1 MESTPITDIIQQ
13 RYSCR
18 KYQTEPIDKNLQEE
32 FQNYLDTLTKGPF
45 GTPIRLKLTAA
56 TQEDNAALRGLG
68 TYGFIKNATGFII
81 GAAEETDQMPED
93 YGYVVELAVL
103 KATSLGLG
111 TCWLG
116 GTFTKSAFAK
126 KINKQKNEVIPA
138 VIATGYAAK
147 DSRSTDRLRQRIQAD
162 RRLPW
167 SLLFFEGQF
176 GSPLTESQAGEY
188 QKALEMLRIG
198 PSASNK
204 QPWRVIRNGSKWH
217 FYCQRTPGYGK
228 GSTLFGLMR
237 LVDLQR
243 LDIGIGMSHFELT
256 VREMGLDGEWVVRD
270 PELSED
276 KMDRVYIATWQ
287 G

>member
-18 KYQTEPIDKNLQEE
+18 KYQPEPIVKDLQDE
-32 FQNYLDTLTKGPF
+32 FQTYLDTLTKGPF
-45 GTPIRLKLTAA
+45 GTAIRLNLTAA

-68 TYGFIKNATGFII
+68 TYGFIKNTAGFII

-93 YGYVVELAVL
+93 YGYMVEKAVL
-103 KATSLGLG
+103 KATALGLG

-126 KINKQKNEVIPA
+126 KINKQKEEVIPA
-138 VIATGYAAK
+138 VIATGYAAV

-167 SLLFFEGQF
+167 AELFFENQF
-176 GSPLTESQAGEY
+176 GLPLTESQAGEY
-188 QKALEMLRIG
+188 QKPLEMLRIG

-204 QPWRVIRNGSKWH
+204 QPWRVVQSGSDWH

-228 GSTLFGLMR
+228 GSRLFGLMK

-243 LDIGIGMSHFELT
+243 LDIGIGMSHFEMT
-256 VREMGLDGEWVVRD
+256 AREMGLNGQWVVRD
-270 PELSED
+270 PGLSED
-276 KMDRVYIATWQ
+276 KPDRVYVATWQ

>member
-1 MESTPITDIIQQ
+1 MEAKAITEIIQH

-18 KYQTEPIDKNLQEE
+18 KYQTEPISNDLQAD
-32 FQNYLDTLTKGPF
+32 FQTYLDTLTKGPF

-68 TYGFIKNATGFII
+68 TYGFIKNASGFII
-81 GAAEETDQMPED
+81 GAAEETEKMPED
-93 YGYVVELAVL
+93 YGYVVEQAVL

-138 VIATGYAAK
+138 VIATGYATE

-167 SLLFFEGQF
+167 SVLFFEDQF
-176 GSPLTESQAGEY
+176 DSPLTESQAGEF

-204 QPWRVIRNGSKWH
+204 QPWRVIRAGSNWH

-228 GSTLFGLMR
+228 GSALFGLMK

-243 LDIGIGMSHFELT
+243 LDVGIGMSHFELT
-256 VREMGLDGEWVVRD
+256 VREMGLKGEWAVRD
-270 PELSED
+270 PGLSED
-276 KMDRVYIATWQ
+276 ETNRVYIATWL

>member
-1 MESTPITDIIQQ
+1 MEATLITDIIQQ

-18 KYQTEPIDKNLQEE
+18 KYQTEPIIKDLQDE
-32 FQNYLDTLTKGPF
+32 FQTFLNTLTKGPF
-45 GTPIRLKLTAA
+45 GTAIRLKLTAA
-56 TQEDNAALRGLG
+56 TPEDNAALRGLG

-81 GAAEETDQMPED
+81 GAAEDTAQMPED
-93 YGYVVELAVL
+93 YGYLVEQAVL

-138 VIATGYAAK
+138 VIATGYATE
-147 DSRSTDRLRQRIQAD
+147 DSRSSDRLRQRIQAD

-167 SLLFFEGQF
+167 SALFFENQF
-176 GSPLTESQAGEY
+176 GMPLSETQAGHY
-188 QKALEMLRIG
+188 QKPLEMLRIG

-204 QPWRVIRNGSKWH
+204 QPWRVIRDGGKWH
-217 FYCQRTPGYGK
+217 FYCERTPGYGK
-228 GSTLFGLMR
+228 GSTLFGLMK

-243 LDIGIGMSHFELT
+243 LDVGIGMSHFELT
-256 VREMGLDGEWVVRD
+256 ARNMGLSGQWVVRD
-270 PELSED
+270 PGLAD
-276 KMDRVYIATWQ
+276 DQTDQVYVASWQ